1 MDRYGSSKLAR
12 ACSAREGSC
21 GLMTKCRLGLVY
33 MLLVA
38 NLSLLNKSLAQSN
51 WSPDAKGLQALR
63 VGVDVQGALTASWVG
78 DDPCVNGPGKS
89 TWQGITCNI
98 RSRVDVVLLDNLN
111 LTGTIPENSLSLLN
125 EVKTITVSFN
135 QLSGGIPN
143 LSNCTSLLQLFL
155 QSNQLSG
162 QIPNFLAKSRRLLKL
177 DLSRN
182 NLDGPIPDVSGD
194 SALVYLNVSY
204 NSLNGSIPPLS
215 NSKLRALD
223 ISNNNLQG
231 EIPAS
236 LRNFTAEVFSGNNLL
251 CGSPLPTDCA
261 SVLNPSAPPNPI
273 FIPEGNAPSPGPA
286 EAAEAGGERKKQKLG
301 TGAVIAIVVGDTLV
315 LVMLTVVFLI
325 YYWRK
330 YSKDVDEK
338 PGMKG
343 AAGDTKSN
351 SGFSQSSAQLSSLKD
366 SEAEISKLIFFDE
379 SQQRFELE
387 DLLRASAEML
397 GKGSFG
403 TAYKAVLE
411 SGMIVAVKRLRDL
424 RTETSRS
431 DFESHMEL
439 LGKLKH
445 PNLVPLRA
453 YYYAKEEKL
462 LVYDYMSNGNLFS
475 MLHGNRGSG
484 RTPLDWTSRL
494 RIAREV
500 AIGLAYLHQE
510 FESQKMFHGNI
521 KSSNILVSKN
531 YEICISDVGLVA
543 LMNPAIAAHRMA
555 GYRAPEYN
563 HTKRITHKADV
574 YSFGVLLLELLT
586 GRQPA
591 QTHESQGNGV
601 DLPKWVH
608 SVVREEWTAEVFDLE
623 LKSFRHGEEEMV
635 TLLQIAMACV
645 TPNPEQRPRMP
656 QVVKLIEEIRAADI
670 CETSESFDSQT
681 QTADLTGHDS
691 PFHL

>member
-1 MDRYGSSKLAR
+1 MDRNGASKVAQAFSARGSS
-12 ACSAREGSC
+12 GV
-21 GLMTKCRLGLVY
+21 TKCRLGLVY
-33 MLLVA
+33 ILLVA

-51 WSPDAKGLQALR
+51 LSPDAKGLQAFR
-63 VGVDVQGALTASWVG
+63 VGVDPKGELTASWVG

-135 QLSGGIPN
+135 QLTGGIPN

-162 QIPNFLAKSRRLLKL
+162 HIPNFLANSRRLLKL

-204 NSLNGSIPPLS
+204 NSLNGSIPPLT
-215 NSKLRALD
+215 NSKLRTLD

-231 EIPAS
+231 EIPPS
-236 LRNFTAEVFSGNNLL
+236 LRNFTAEVFSGNNQL
-251 CGSPLPTDCA
+251 CGRPLPTDCA
-261 SVLNPSAPPNPI
+261 SVLSPVAPPNPI
-273 FIPEGNAPSPGPA
+273 VITEGNAPSPGPD
-286 EAAEAGGERKKQKLG
+286 AAVAGGEHKKQKLG

-338 PGMKG
+338 PAIKG
-343 AAGDTKSN
+343 TGGDTKSN
-351 SGFSQSSAQLSSLKD
+351 SGYSQSSAQFSSLKD
-366 SEAEISKLIFFDE
+366 SEAEISKLVFFDD

-431 DFESHMEL
+431 DFENHMEL

-510 FESQKMFHGNI
+510 FEIQKMFHGNI

-543 LMNPAIAAHRMA
+543 LMNPAVAAHRMA

-591 QTHESQGNGV
+591 QTHESQGNGL

-623 LKSFRHGEEEMV
+623 LKSRHGEEEMV

-656 QVVKLIEEIRAADI
+656 QVVKLIEEIRVADSF
-670 CETSESFDSQT
+670 ETSESFDSQA
-681 QTADLTGHDS
+681 QSADFTSRDS